1 MWIDGLTEALLVAWY
16 IGVLAFFEGLL
27 SADNAIVLALMVRHL
42 PKAEQ
47 RRVLYY
53 GIWGAVGFRFIAL
66 LLAAILIKV
75 LALQGHWGWV
85 PSLSGGFAFPVARRM
100 IKRLHPR
107 PPPTVRS
114 PTRASCFSGFW
125 GTVVS
130 VTLTD
135 IAFSIDSI
143 LFAVG
148 MAEDFPRRFGENWK
162 LFILFAGGVLGIITM
177 RFAVRY
183 FLILLD
189 RFPGLATGAY
199 VIVAWIGLKLLISG
213 LHDAEFITNF
223 LGFPIVEIPEWL
235 FWSVMILIAAIS
247 PFLGRRSKSG
257 EGADLS
263 RSLDLFDSQAE
274 PSADGVPIELCD
286 RNGSAAKAQPLKADR
301 QESTNNDPNV
311 H

>member
-1 MWIDGLTEALLVAWY
+1 MWIDWLTEASLIAWY
-16 IGVLAFFEGLL
+16 IAVLAFFEGLL

-42 PKAEQ
+42 PKPEQ

-66 LLAAILIKV
+66 LLAAILFKFWFFKV
-75 LALQGHWGWV
+75 IGGGYLLYLAVSHFLSHNDDQA
-85 PSLSGGFAFPVARRM
+85 PSSTTAPDSPKPGMRKL
-100 IKRLHPR
+100 LH
-107 PPPTVRS
+107 
-114 PTRASCFSGFW
+114 GFW

-148 MAEDFPRRFGENWK
+148 MADDFPKRFGQNWK

-213 LHDAEFITNF
+213 FHHAEFITNF
-223 LGFPIVEIPEWL
+223 LGFPIAEIPEEL
-235 FWSVMILIAAIS
+235 FWSVMILIAFIS
-247 PFLGRRSKSG
+247 PFVGRRPRSN
-257 EGADLS
+257 EGTDLS
-263 RSLDLFDSQAE
+263 RNLDLFDSQAE
-274 PSADGVPIELCD
+274 PSNDE
-286 RNGSAAKAQPLKADR
+286 R
-301 QESTNNDPNV
+301 STGPAGDSDPHGRIRV
-311 H
+311 E

>member
-1 MWIDGLTEALLVAWY
+1 MRKL
-16 IGVLAFFEGLL
+16 
-27 SADNAIVLALMVRHL
+27 
-42 PKAEQ
+42 
-47 RRVLYY
+47 
-53 GIWGAVGFRFIAL
+53 
-66 LLAAILIKV
+66 
-75 LALQGHWGWV
+75 
-85 PSLSGGFAFPVARRM
+85 
-100 IKRLHPR
+100 
-107 PPPTVRS
+107 
-114 PTRASCFSGFW
+114 FSGFW
-125 GTVVS
+125 GTVAS

-235 FWSVMILIAAIS
+235 FWSFMILIAAIS
-247 PFLGRRSKSG
+247 PFLGRRPKPG
-257 EGADLS
+257 QGADLS
-263 RSLDLFDSQAE
+263 RNLDLFDSQAE
-274 PSADGVPIELCD
+274 PSA
-286 RNGSAAKAQPLKADR
+286 
-301 QESTNNDPNV
+301 
-311 H
+311 